1 MIVKMSKYF
10 FLTIV
15 VIPLLTAC
23 RPKTADSTVRNSNND
38 SVYSEVSLKY
48 PEKDSL
54 FTYHVTVH
62 HFDDYTVTIETTLK
76 NDSTYLNDL
85 VILGGNNVVIDQQI
99 IFKKK
104 DSVLA
109 VRQLPFDEM
118 NEDVH
123 FINGKYLKLPKYLIV
138 DILATT
144 SKTAQGFLSI
154 YSSELNNVSLERTVC
169 YTKEG
174 ELLCWLNCSRHSC
187 DTIGNTR
194 ALNCYSVDSSNFE
207 RISIFPP
214 QYAGNIQ

>member
-1 MIVKMSKYF
+1 MNKYI

-15 VIPLLTAC
+15 VILLLTAC
-23 RPKTADSTVRNSNND
+23 RPKTTDSTDRNSNID
-38 SVYSEVSLKY
+38 SVYSEISLKY

-85 VILGGNNVVIDQQI
+85 VFQGGNNVVINQQI
-99 IFKKK
+99 IFRKK

-118 NEDVH
+118 NEDEH
-123 FINGKYLKLPKYLIV
+123 FINGKNVKLPKYLIV

-144 SKTAQGFLSI
+144 SKTAQGILYI
-154 YSSELNNVSLERTVC
+154 YSSELNNGSLERSVF

-174 ELLCWLNCSRHSC
+174 ELLCWFNCSRHSC
-187 DTIGNTR
+187 DTIGNAK
-194 ALNCYSVDSSNFE
+194 ALNSYSIDSVNFKS
-207 RISIFPP
+207 ISVFPP
-214 QYAGNIQ
+214 QYAGDI

>member
-1 MIVKMSKYF
+1 MSKYF

-15 VIPLLTAC
+15 VIALLTAC
-23 RPKTADSTVRNSNND
+23 RPKATDSTDRNSNID
-38 SVYSEVSLKY
+38 SVYSEISLKY

-85 VILGGNNVVIDQQI
+85 VFQGGNNVVINQQI
-99 IFKKK
+99 IFRKK

-109 VRQLPFDEM
+109 VRQFPFDEM
-118 NEDVH
+118 NEDEH
-123 FINGKYLKLPKYLIV
+123 SINGKNVKLPKYLIV

-144 SKTAQGFLSI
+144 SKTAQGILNI
-154 YSSELNNVSLERTVC
+154 YSSKLNNGSLERSVF

-187 DTIGNTR
+187 DTIGNTK
-194 ALNCYSVDSSNFE
+194 ALNSYSIDSVNFE
-207 RISIFPP
+207 RISVFPP
-214 QYAGNIQ
+214 QSAGDTQ